1 MKTND
6 FIDIL
11 EMRSCRENCDQV
23 RKGEGGSGER
33 RETETERETR
43 TDRDTGRETDRDRE
57 TSLV

>member
-43 TDRDTGRETDRDRE
+43 GRETDRDRE